1 VAQEKKSKKHSSDSE
16 FGGFVYSTGSLGAL
30 QEALNA
36 LGLQS
41 ETENGAQK
49 TPSVTLEVRLERK
62 HRAGKAA
69 VLISGHPGGREEID
83 ELAKWLKTKLATGGS
98 VEEGMILLQGDRR
111 DKVME
116 LLQTKGFRCKRV
128 GG

>member
-1 VAQEKKSKKHSSDSE
+1 MAREKKSKKHASDSE
-16 FGGFVYSTGSLGAL
+16 HGGFVYSTGSLSAL
-30 QEALNA
+30 QEALA
-36 LGLQS
+36 SAGLQAS
-41 ETENGAQK
+41 ADPEPSK
-49 TPSVTLEVRLERK
+49 TASITLEVRLERK

-69 VLISGHPGGREEID
+69 VLISGHPGSSDEID

-98 VEEGMILLQGDRR
+98 AEDGVILLQGDRR

-116 LLQTKGFRCKRV
+116 LLESKGYRCKRV